1 MGLKEFN
8 SIMQKNQHLEAIRK
22 LEEIYDLSFG
32 YLYTQG
38 FIFCGNKNL
47 TKDSIQELFLE
58 LCEKP
63 HLILNI
69 ENPQAYLLISLKRKI
84 LRTKKKNDLSTT
96 QPSLSTPAEQLS
108 YEELLIK
115 SEEDKNLQLN
125 IQKAL
130 ASLSATQRKVL
141 KLRFFEG
148 LSYEEIANVTN
159 TSKRT
164 VYNQIHEAIKRIRKY
179 VLLSL
184 IHI

>member
-1 MGLKEFN
+1 
-8 SIMQKNQHLEAIRK
+8 MQANQHLEAIRK
-22 LEEIYDLSFG
+22 LEEIYDLFFG

-38 FIFCGNKNL
+38 FIFCGDKSL

-63 HLILNI
+63 HIIGNI
-69 ENPQAYLLISLKRKI
+69 ENPQAYLLTSLKRKI
-84 LRTKKKNDLSTT
+84 LKTKKKNKQSNPQISVLD
-96 QPSLSTPAEQLS
+96 QPKELS

-115 SEEDKNLQLN
+115 SQDDKDLQLN

-130 ASLSATQRKVL
+130 ASLSPTQRKVL
-141 KLRFFEG
+141 KLRFYEG
-148 LSYEEIANVTN
+148 LSYEEIANMTN

-179 VLLSL
+179 VLLGVSL
-184 IHI
+184 TYMIS